1 MLPSAHTFQKTDH
14 ADQQDHAA
22 EAKAMDNE
30 TAADYM
36 LMGSV
41 KSIVQ
46 KDGKKSV
53 RAYFV
58 NVQLVDIESNRIIW
72 TGEDDSI
79 KKIVKKSRVKF

>member
-1 MLPSAHTFQKTDH
+1 
-14 ADQQDHAA
+14 
-22 EAKAMDNE
+22 MDNE

-79 KKIVKKSRVKF
+79 KKIVKKSRV

>member
-1 MLPSAHTFQKTDH
+1 MWVILSEDAVLRDEK

-46 KDGKKSV
+46 KDGKKICPCIFCKCSTC
-53 RAYFV
+53 RY
-58 NVQLVDIESNRIIW
+58 
-72 TGEDDSI
+72 
-79 KKIVKKSRVKF
+79 